1 MNLHADSDSVDEA
14 FVYPWMGILANI
26 PRQRMGS
33 SYSGQSGGRLKSY
46 LTSRGFNPNKVI
58 PSWDPSIGFS
68 GYAIVVFEST
78 WLGFANAM
86 LFHNSFAADHQGR
99 IDFFSSARRKEGLY
113 GWIAQQSDY
122 DSTEAF
128 GKKLKAMA
136 DLKTISQ
143 VQAEEQ
149 SKHVSHLLSLFY
161 RLANT
166 TETLQEMQAKRSD
179 VSFAPTI
186 FMPDQLVPKGK
197 HRTQGVF
204 FALSLSFGS
213 PFFPAVHKF
222 SLNRD

>member
-1 MNLHADSDSVDEA
+1 MSSSSTSKAQMNLHADSDSVDEA

-46 LTSRGFNPNKVI
+46 LTSRGFNQNKVI

-128 GKKLKAMA
+128 GKKLRQWR
-136 DLKTISQ
+136 I
-143 VQAEEQ
+143 
-149 SKHVSHLLSLFY
+149 
-161 RLANT
+161 
-166 TETLQEMQAKRSD
+166 
-179 VSFAPTI
+179 
-186 FMPDQLVPKGK
+186 
-197 HRTQGVF
+197 
-204 FALSLSFGS
+204 
-213 PFFPAVHKF
+213 
-222 SLNRD
+222 